1 MNITCQSPSILL
13 AKPGE
18 NVIKELMKIFII
30 IVTNGKALI
39 HFDLHVIIY
48 IVVRIT
54 TLSGVVLYFFSE

>member
-30 IVTNGKALI
+30 IVTGKNGKALI

-48 IVVRIT
+48 TV
-54 TLSGVVLYFFSE
+54 